1 MENLGRSLLEKPSV
15 SKLKF
20 HVQRVLAHFFNS
32 IDFNN
37 HFNMISTYTKRD
49 FEIIKQELG
58 HDHATSVIVQVWDV
72 KCLVF
77 KASHGNSTESNASV

>member
-1 MENLGRSLLEKPSV
+1 
-15 SKLKF
+15 
-20 HVQRVLAHFFNS
+20 
-32 IDFNN
+32 
-37 HFNMISTYTKRD
+37 MISTYTKRD
-49 FEIIKQELG
+49 FEIIKQALG